1 MINQNLVK
9 NYATALFS
17 WAKDVG
23 AENKVLD
30 QLTIMSEA
38 IFGDPAIKETLCSP
52 IVNNNFKIKTIE
64 SVTKKFNLHNLVGD
78 FLLLLIKNSRMAIL
92 PFIITLYRQLLE
104 ESNNIKMIQ
113 VTSAKILQ
121 TEEQD
126 WVRNYLEED
135 LKQEVAINFNQDESI
150 IGGLIIQYGSIV
162 EDYSIAGTLEKIG
175 KTLKNTNVNLVV
187 KSGENR

>member
-78 FLLLLIKNSRMAIL
+78 FLLLLIKNSQSTAI
-92 PFIITLYRQLLE
+92 FE
-104 ESNNIKMIQ
+104 
-113 VTSAKILQ
+113 
-121 TEEQD
+121 
-126 WVRNYLEED
+126 
-135 LKQEVAINFNQDESI
+135 
-150 IGGLIIQYGSIV
+150 
-162 EDYSIAGTLEKIG
+162 
-175 KTLKNTNVNLVV
+175 
-187 KSGENR
+187 